1 MPARANYFVM
11 KRLILLLCLLA
22 GFTSSLVAQ
31 TENDNS
37 SQHRVWND
45 AFMQQHRADSLA
57 PDSLRAPLPVAGE
70 ITAELPWNMPVPS
83 LGAYGMGGYSA
94 LADND
99 WSWRLHEGFN
109 AQFGLSVGAGLGKHA
124 PKGVGFGQT
133 AAFAYLKPVTPRLS
147 VAAGV
152 FATNFDWGSWRRT
165 DVGIGGVVAY
175 KVNDNINL
183 YAYGQKTFLPRQT
196 DLWGRQVRRDPFPVF
211 LDVPRDRIGA
221 AAEFKIGQ
229 NAMIGVSVEHR
240 SY

>member
-1 MPARANYFVM
+1 M
-11 KRLILLLCLLA
+11 KRLILCVLCLLA
-22 GFTSSLVAQ
+22 GFTSLMAQ
-31 TENDNS
+31 TKNDNS
-37 SQHRVWND
+37 SQHRMWND
-45 AFMQQHRADSLA
+45 AFMQQQRADSLTR
-57 PDSLRAPLPVAGE
+57 DSLTRDSLSVPLPAE
-70 ITAELPWNMPVPS
+70 SSITAELPWNVPVVN
-83 LGAYGMGGYSA
+83 LGAYGMGGYGA
-94 LADND
+94 LYND
-99 WSWRLHEGFN
+99 WGWRLHEGFN
-109 AQFGLSVGAGLGKHA
+109 AQFGLSVSAGLGKHA

-133 AAFAYLKPVTPRLS
+133 AAFAYLKPLTPCLS

-211 LDVPRDRIGA
+211 FDVPRDRIGA
-221 AAEFKIGQ
+221 AAEFKIGN